1 MIYFNNEKYFLLISV
16 IIKYCLNEIPIMF
29 KRLFIRESSG
39 LVRQMGAKHAFA
51 KVLALIAPVS
61 VYYTL
66 IYSPSVPAANW
77 TIGIILAPLLALPI
91 FLTYL
96 KLAEYIPR
104 ETVGRI
110 ERMG

>member
-1 MIYFNNEKYFLLISV
+1 
-16 IIKYCLNEIPIMF
+16 
-29 KRLFIRESSG
+29 
-39 LVRQMGAKHAFA
+39 MGAKHAFA

-66 IYSPSVPAANW
+66 IYSPSVPAVNW

-96 KLAEYIPR
+96 KSAECIPR
-104 ETVGRI
+104 ETVERI
-110 ERMG
+110 ERVV